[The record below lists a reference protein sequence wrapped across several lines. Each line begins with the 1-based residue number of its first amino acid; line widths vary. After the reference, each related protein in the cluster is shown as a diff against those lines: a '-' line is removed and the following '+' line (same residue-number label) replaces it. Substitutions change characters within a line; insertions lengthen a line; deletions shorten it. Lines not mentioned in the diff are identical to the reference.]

1 LIAKS
6 KANSLFYLYLPA
18 FRAVNL
24 RALTTVGVR
33 LCRVQPELKIER
45 KPFSPTA
52 EMVLPETEAKELA
65 RFYWNWNVMRSK
77 YQYLNSAG
85 YEFKSCKVG
94 PGELIWLSFTRP
106 RYNTRPVTL
115 KRATVYA

>member
-1 LIAKS
+1 MIAKS
-6 KANSLFYLYLPA
+6 KANSLFYLYVPA

-24 RALTTVGVR
+24 RVLTTVGVR

-65 RFYWNWNVMRSK
+65 RFYWNVMRSK

-106 RYNTRPVTL
+106 LYDRRQRIV
-115 KRATVYA
+115 KRAAVRV